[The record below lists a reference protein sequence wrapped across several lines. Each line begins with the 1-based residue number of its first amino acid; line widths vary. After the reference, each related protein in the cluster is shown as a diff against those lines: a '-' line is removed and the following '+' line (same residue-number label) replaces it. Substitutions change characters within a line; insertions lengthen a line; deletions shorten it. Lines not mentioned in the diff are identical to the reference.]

1 MLILIRHDILAASM
15 NHQSEKSLTAIQIWW
30 LAIRPKTLPVSI
42 AGVITGWS
50 VALLDGNFST
60 LPAITCLFVALL
72 LQIASN
78 LANDVFDYERG
89 TDTSERVGPMRVTQ
103 ARLLTPFQVKTGLY
117 IAIGLASILGLYLTL
132 TAGWLILIIG
142 IAAIAAS
149 VLYTGGP
156 YPLGYH
162 GFGDLFVFLFFGL
175 AAVTGTYYVQAQ
187 TVSTAA
193 WWMAIPTGLLV
204 VNLLVVNNLRDIRTD
219 LKAGKY
225 TLAVRMGERPTR
237 INYILWLSIAYALIP
252 ILAAFKVI
260 PWISLITWLSL
271 PCAISTL
278 WIVLTKTGRE
288 LNPGLAGTSQLA
300 LLFSLL
306 FIAAMLIHRLF
317 F

>member
-1 MLILIRHDILAASM
+1 M
-15 NHQSEKSLTAIQIWW
+15 NHQSESRLTATQIWW

-50 VALLDGNFST
+50 VVLLEGKFSVW
-60 LPAITCLFVALL
+60 PAITCLFTAMF

-103 ARLLTPFQVKTGLY
+103 AKLLTPVQVKTGLY
-117 IAIGLASILGLYLTL
+117 VSIGLASLLGLYLTVI
-132 TAGWLILIIG
+132 AGWPVLVIG

-149 VLYTGGP
+149 ILYTGGP

-162 GFGDLFVFLFFGL
+162 GFGDLFVFLFFGI

-187 TVSTAA
+187 MVSAAA

-204 VNLLVVNNLRDIRTD
+204 VNLLVVNNLRDIHTD

-237 INYILWLSIAYALIP
+237 INYILWLTIAYALIP
-252 ILAAFKVI
+252 ILAAYQII
-260 PWISLITWLSL
+260 PWLALLTWLSL

-278 WIVLTKTGRE
+278 RIVLTKSGRE

-306 FIAAMLIHRLF
+306 FMAAVLIYRF
-317 F
+317 M